1 MSDVK
6 NISVKV
12 CGNPQATGGF
22 MPIST
27 FNSPN
32 FQVLDVVYGGFH
44 MNSYFFSIKIEPTQ
58 TIYKIIKNNV
68 RSNGSVRQGSLVI
81 AISIPKGYRL
91 DNNITPY
98 DVLKKL
104 LDTFI
109 SLCMTCKDQATGTYE
124 YNSGIIKPT
133 ILDDV
138 AREYRLVPHVGP
150 HRVMR
155 VDTQNIGYITADEA
169 KIRQL
174 MSDVQYSTFAN
185 FSEVLVATS
194 STAVN
199 YAHIANIEIPRVKEF
214 RIIDGVKNNTVIRDL
229 NSLITGKG
237 SKDERYYKNLTVTF
251 TIGALL
257 RGENIDNVK
266 LDMENET
273 VTIDAKNLSEPL
285 ERKIHVVTSP
295 SSIKPKD
302 IEITTAIGKLNLNA
316 DSSFTLRGE
325 QLEVLSNPINIRPS
339 YVGGGSYIVTNASL
353 RNDEYVITLEQRVQ
367 KPVAGYGNN
376 SASVASVNAR
386 EIIISLGEN
395 TFADNSKKID
405 LTNDKI
411 SYRIYT
417 SKSDNE
423 LSKLRGEDR
432 LVKNPATGRY
442 ECSLYIPKSWSTN
455 LFVHVTIDKCS
466 LESRVKPIVGSD
478 QFVADKFE
486 LSHRHNSKA
495 DTIVVK
501 LLLMFIL
508 GILVGFGVGYL
519 LFGLT
524 SSKKSGTKIPAKHEQ
539 TYSTE
544 VYTCDM
550 CGEEFNSEDLLNKH
564 MDEIHQCPKCPERF
578 VKKTDRDNHV
588 KTHNSTQK
596 PTNRNSNNGN
606 VNRNRSNN
614 GNTNSGGST
623 TQATATNTQ
632 QTTKPQPAQSE
643 NIEGERLEDI

>member
-81 AISIPKGYRL
+81 AMSIPKGYRL

-109 SLCMTCKDQATGTYE
+109 SLCMTCKDQGTGTYE

-367 KPVAGYGNN
+367 KPVGGHINN
-376 SASVASVNAR
+376 TTDVANINAR
-386 EIIISLGEN
+386 EILISLGEN
-395 TFADNSKKID
+395 TFADNRKKID
-405 LTNDKI
+405 LVDGKKI

-417 SKSDNE
+417 GKSDNE

-432 LVKNPATGRY
+432 LVKNRTTGRY
-442 ECSLYIPKSWSTN
+442 ECSLYIPKTWPRD
-455 LFVHVTIDKCS
+455 LFVNVTIDKCS

-478 QFVADKFE
+478 QIVADKFE
-486 LSHRHNSKA
+486 LSQRHNSKA

-519 LFGLT
+519 LFGGK
-524 SSKKSGTKIPAKHEQ
+524 SKPSQEFKQQPLHTTTPNN
-539 TYSTE
+539 E
-544 VYTCDM
+544 VV
-550 CGEEFNSEDLLNKH
+550 NSEAQTKLKCEYCDIDIESPAELEQHKNKVHKCSVCGKLFKDLNKH
-564 MDEIHQCPKCPERF
+564 KREQHPELFIR
-578 VKKTDRDNHV
+578 KNDRKSSTTGGN
-588 KTHNSTQK
+588 NSSISHS
-596 PTNRNSNNGN
+596 SN
-606 VNRNRSNN
+606 
-614 GNTNSGGST
+614 GGST
-623 TQATATNTQ
+623 TQTPSQTA
-632 QTTKPQPAQSE
+632 PGRSS
-643 NIEGERLEDI
+643 IGERD

>member
-81 AISIPKGYRL
+81 AMSIPKGYRL

-229 NSLITGKG
+229 NAQITGKG

-273 VTIDAKNLSEPL
+273 ITIDAKNLSEPL

-367 KPVAGYGNN
+367 KPVGGHINN
-376 SASVASVNAR
+376 TTANINAR
-386 EIIISLGEN
+386 EILISLGEN

-405 LTNDKI
+405 LVDGKKI
-411 SYRIYT
+411 TYRIYT
-417 SKSDNE
+417 GKSDNE
-423 LSKLRGEDR
+423 LSKLRGVDH
-432 LVKNPATGRY
+432 LSKNRTTGRY
-442 ECSLYIPKSWSTN
+442 ECSLYIPKTWPRD
-455 LFVHVTIDKCS
+455 LFVNVTIDKCS

-478 QFVADKFE
+478 QIVADKFE
-486 LSHRHNSKA
+486 LSQRHNSKA

-519 LFGLT
+519 LFGGK
-524 SSKKSGTKIPAKHEQ
+524 SKPSQEFKQQPLHTTTPNN
-539 TYSTE
+539 E
-544 VYTCDM
+544 VV
-550 CGEEFNSEDLLNKH
+550 NSEAQTKLKCEYCDIDIESPAELEQHKNKVHKCSVCGKLFKDLNKH
-564 MDEIHQCPKCPERF
+564 KKDEPYTKREEFLNHSWCRYFQYPLHQL
-578 VKKTDRDNHV
+578 
-588 KTHNSTQK
+588 
-596 PTNRNSNNGN
+596 GL
-606 VNRNRSNN
+606 
-614 GNTNSGGST
+614 
-623 TQATATNTQ
+623 
-632 QTTKPQPAQSE
+632 QPINLKHAKLSFA
-643 NIEGERLEDI
+643 

>member
-12 CGNPQATGGF
+12 CGNPQAAGGF

-81 AISIPKGYRL
+81 AMSIPKGYRL

-109 SLCMTCKDQATGTYE
+109 ALCMTCKDQATGTYE
-124 YNSGIIKPT
+124 YNSRIIKAT

-138 AREYRLVPHVGP
+138 AKEYRLVPHVGP

-155 VDTQNIGYITADEA
+155 VDTQNIGYITVDEA

-214 RIIDGVKNNTVIRDL
+214 RIIDGVKNNTVIKDL

-495 DTIVVK
+495 DTIVMK

-524 SSKKSGTKIPAKHEQ
+524 SSKQGGKQTSAKHEQ
-539 TYSTE
+539 KYTTE
-544 VYTCDM
+544 THTCEM
-550 CGEEFNSEDLLNKH
+550 CGEEYDSEDELNKH
-564 MDEIHQCPKCPERF
+564 IEENHQCPKCPERLGDK
-578 VKKTDRDNHV
+578 VERDNHIRTV
-588 KTHNSTQK
+588 HTNKENKNPINRVNKQQEQAKKQRKAEGQGLTPSTQK
-596 PTNRNSNNGN
+596 PNAQQPTRNS
-606 VNRNRSNN
+606 
-614 GNTNSGGST
+614 
-623 TQATATNTQ
+623 
-632 QTTKPQPAQSE
+632 E
-643 NIEGERLEDI
+643 NER